1 MKRTFVVIISAV
13 LLILFSGCLFGCQAT
28 PENPILVEKDS
39 ERLIEQAGKKDNGV
53 SLSDMLALE
62 NNYQFNYMSQNG
74 KLQIHADAFVVLPG
88 AEAMPIFRIVA
99 TGFSQEFA
107 KKAFCFLFPDPNN
120 RPNNVTSG
128 KVATKA
134 DLEKRLIEL
143 KKQLADGTY
152 NSDEYS
158 EADWQRLIEVTEE
171 MLKDAPETG
180 ENIPETVADGTM
192 KLVDNGKYSYY
203 ELACMDSATL
213 DRQFSVVSYD
223 VLPSSLDYDDALG
236 TTSKMR
242 FIKDAEWQYE
252 GQDELTITQGILSD
266 HTTEKLSVGLE
277 DAKMLCERFFS
288 AVEMEDFYEIS
299 EITLIKKTDDQYA
312 VKLYYRQVVDGVP
325 TFACTRDYYGTQDL
339 YARPWGY
346 EFVSFI
352 VSENGIDAIKWIEPV
367 QVVETVTPDAQLLT
381 LEQVTP
387 IFEKML
393 ITRLEPR
400 LEIYTDPIELDCDV
414 SSVALELVR
423 IKEHN
428 VIGKEGLL
436 VPAWVFYGH
445 LTQRTMYTSG
455 TVYTYDMIGNVGS
468 SVLGPPAV
476 IMAINAID
484 GSVIDLEMGY

>member
-13 LLILFSGCLFGCQAT
+13 LLILFSGCLFSCQAT

-252 GQDELTITQGILSD
+252 GQDELTITQGSLSD

>member
-252 GQDELTITQGILSD
+252 GQDELTITQGSLSD

-445 LTQRTMYTSG
+445 LTQRTKYTSG

>member
-203 ELACMDSATL
+203 ELACMDSANL

-252 GQDELTITQGILSD
+252 GQDELTITQGSLSD
-266 HTTEKLSVGLE
+266 HTTEKLLVGLE

>member
-13 LLILFSGCLFGCQAT
+13 LLILFSGCLFGCQPT

-252 GQDELTITQGILSD
+252 GQDELTITQGSLSD
-266 HTTEKLSVGLE
+266 HTTEKLLVGLE

>member
-252 GQDELTITQGILSD
+252 GQDELTITQGSLSD

-387 IFEKML
+387 ILEKML

>member
-252 GQDELTITQGILSD
+252 GQDELTITQGNLSD

>member
-1 MKRTFVVIISAV
+1 MKKIIAI
-13 LLILFSGCLFGCQAT
+13 LLITVMAFGVAACQKT
-28 PENPILVEKDS
+28 PESPIVIGKDY
-39 ERLIEQAGKKDNGV
+39 ETMIEQAMTSDESTAEKALKDAVQAPDNFV
-53 SLSDMLALE
+53 FNYSSDSLSISSNVQLNLPE
-62 NNYQFNYMSQNG
+62 
-74 KLQIHADAFVVLPG
+74 VLNV
-88 AEAMPIFRIVA
+88 PIFQAEPRDFTLEQALTLVDKLMIDA
-99 TGFSQEFA
+99 QE
-107 KKAFCFLFPDPNN
+107 LIQN
-120 RPNNVTSG
+120 RN
-128 KVATKA
+128 ALTKA
-134 DLEKRLIEL
+134 ELESLIIQL
-143 KKQLADGTY
+143 KQRKTLP
-152 NSDEYS
+152 EYS
-158 EADWQRLIEVTEE
+158 SEEDQDTIESAIKYYTEL
-171 MLKDAPETG
+171 MPDAPETG

-252 GQDELTITQGILSD
+252 GQDELTITQGSLSD
-266 HTTEKLSVGLE
+266 HTTEKLLVGLE

-455 TVYTYDMIGNVGS
+455 TVYTYDMIGNVDS

>member
-134 DLEKRLIEL
+134 DLERRLIEL

-252 GQDELTITQGILSD
+252 GQDELTITQGSLSD

>member
-1 MKRTFVVIISAV
+1 M
-13 LLILFSGCLFGCQAT
+13 
-28 PENPILVEKDS
+28 
-39 ERLIEQAGKKDNGV
+39 
-53 SLSDMLALE
+53 
-62 NNYQFNYMSQNG
+62 
-74 KLQIHADAFVVLPG
+74 
-88 AEAMPIFRIVA
+88 
-99 TGFSQEFA
+99 
-107 KKAFCFLFPDPNN
+107 
-120 RPNNVTSG
+120 
-128 KVATKA
+128 
-134 DLEKRLIEL
+134 
-143 KKQLADGTY
+143 
-152 NSDEYS
+152 
-158 EADWQRLIEVTEE
+158 
-171 MLKDAPETG
+171 
-180 ENIPETVADGTM
+180 
-192 KLVDNGKYSYY
+192 
-203 ELACMDSATL
+203 
-213 DRQFSVVSYD
+213 
-223 VLPSSLDYDDALG
+223 
-236 TTSKMR
+236 
-242 FIKDAEWQYE
+242 
-252 GQDELTITQGILSD
+252 
-266 HTTEKLSVGLE
+266 
-277 DAKMLCERFFS
+277 
-288 AVEMEDFYEIS
+288 
-299 EITLIKKTDDQYA
+299 
-312 VKLYYRQVVDGVP
+312 
-325 TFACTRDYYGTQDL
+325 

>member
-252 GQDELTITQGILSD
+252 GQDELTITQGSLSD

-339 YARPWGY
+339 YARPCGY

>member
-88 AEAMPIFRIVA
+88 AKAMPIFRIVA

-252 GQDELTITQGILSD
+252 GQDELTITQGSLSD

>member
-128 KVATKA
+128 KVAIKA

-213 DRQFSVVSYD
+213 DRQFSVVSYG

-252 GQDELTITQGILSD
+252 GQDELTITQGSLSD

>member
-1 MKRTFVVIISAV
+1 M
-13 LLILFSGCLFGCQAT
+13 
-28 PENPILVEKDS
+28 
-39 ERLIEQAGKKDNGV
+39 
-53 SLSDMLALE
+53 
-62 NNYQFNYMSQNG
+62 
-74 KLQIHADAFVVLPG
+74 
-88 AEAMPIFRIVA
+88 
-99 TGFSQEFA
+99 
-107 KKAFCFLFPDPNN
+107 
-120 RPNNVTSG
+120 
-128 KVATKA
+128 
-134 DLEKRLIEL
+134 
-143 KKQLADGTY
+143 
-152 NSDEYS
+152 
-158 EADWQRLIEVTEE
+158 
-171 MLKDAPETG
+171 
-180 ENIPETVADGTM
+180 
-192 KLVDNGKYSYY
+192 
-203 ELACMDSATL
+203 
-213 DRQFSVVSYD
+213 
-223 VLPSSLDYDDALG
+223 
-236 TTSKMR
+236 
-242 FIKDAEWQYE
+242 
-252 GQDELTITQGILSD
+252 TITQGSLSD
-266 HTTEKLSVGLE
+266 HTTEKLLVGLE

>member
-252 GQDELTITQGILSD
+252 GQDELTITQGSLSD

-312 VKLYYRQVVDGVP
+312 VKLYYRQLVDGVP

>member
-252 GQDELTITQGILSD
+252 GQDELTITQGSLSD

-352 VSENGIDAIKWIEPV
+352 VSENGIDAIKWIEPI

>member
-1 MKRTFVVIISAV
+1 M
-13 LLILFSGCLFGCQAT
+13 
-28 PENPILVEKDS
+28 
-39 ERLIEQAGKKDNGV
+39 
-53 SLSDMLALE
+53 
-62 NNYQFNYMSQNG
+62 
-74 KLQIHADAFVVLPG
+74 
-88 AEAMPIFRIVA
+88 
-99 TGFSQEFA
+99 
-107 KKAFCFLFPDPNN
+107 
-120 RPNNVTSG
+120 
-128 KVATKA
+128 
-134 DLEKRLIEL
+134 IEL

-252 GQDELTITQGILSD
+252 GQDELTITQGSLSD

>member
-252 GQDELTITQGILSD
+252 GQDELTITQGSLSD

-299 EITLIKKTDDQYA
+299 AITLIKKTDDQYA

>member
-74 KLQIHADAFVVLPG
+74 KLQIHVDAFVVLPG

-252 GQDELTITQGILSD
+252 GQDELTITQGSLSD

>member
-1 MKRTFVVIISAV
+1 
-13 LLILFSGCLFGCQAT
+13 
-28 PENPILVEKDS
+28 
-39 ERLIEQAGKKDNGV
+39 
-53 SLSDMLALE
+53 MLALE

-252 GQDELTITQGILSD
+252 GQDELTITQGSLSD
-266 HTTEKLSVGLE
+266 HTTEKLLVGLE

>member
-13 LLILFSGCLFGCQAT
+13 LLTLFSGCLFGCQAT

-252 GQDELTITQGILSD
+252 GQDELTITQGSLSD

>member
-74 KLQIHADAFVVLPG
+74 KLHIHADAFVVLPG

-252 GQDELTITQGILSD
+252 GQDELTITQGSLSD
-266 HTTEKLSVGLE
+266 HTTEKLLVGLE

>member
-203 ELACMDSATL
+203 ELVCMDSATL

-252 GQDELTITQGILSD
+252 GQDELTITQGSLSD
-266 HTTEKLSVGLE
+266 HTTEKLLVGLE

>member
-1 MKRTFVVIISAV
+1 
-13 LLILFSGCLFGCQAT
+13 
-28 PENPILVEKDS
+28 
-39 ERLIEQAGKKDNGV
+39 
-53 SLSDMLALE
+53 
-62 NNYQFNYMSQNG
+62 
-74 KLQIHADAFVVLPG
+74 
-88 AEAMPIFRIVA
+88 MPIFRIVA

-252 GQDELTITQGILSD
+252 GQDELTITQGSLSD
-266 HTTEKLSVGLE
+266 HTTEKLLVGLE

>member
-1 MKRTFVVIISAV
+1 MKRYIAILLCMAVAAGVSA
-13 LLILFSGCLFGCQAT
+13 CQPT

-171 MLKDAPETG
+171 MLQDAPETG

-252 GQDELTITQGILSD
+252 GQDELTITQGSLSD
-266 HTTEKLSVGLE
+266 HTTEKLLVGLE

>member
-252 GQDELTITQGILSD
+252 GQDELTITQGSLSD
-266 HTTEKLSVGLE
+266 HTTENLSVGLE

>member
-252 GQDELTITQGILSD
+252 GQDELTITQGSLSD

-299 EITLIKKTDDQYA
+299 EITLIKKTDDRYA

>member
-252 GQDELTITQGILSD
+252 GQDELTITQGSLSD

-393 ITRLEPR
+393 ITRLEPH

>member
-1 MKRTFVVIISAV
+1 
-13 LLILFSGCLFGCQAT
+13 
-28 PENPILVEKDS
+28 
-39 ERLIEQAGKKDNGV
+39 
-53 SLSDMLALE
+53 
-62 NNYQFNYMSQNG
+62 
-74 KLQIHADAFVVLPG
+74 
-88 AEAMPIFRIVA
+88 
-99 TGFSQEFA
+99 
-107 KKAFCFLFPDPNN
+107 
-120 RPNNVTSG
+120 
-128 KVATKA
+128 
-134 DLEKRLIEL
+134 
-143 KKQLADGTY
+143 
-152 NSDEYS
+152 
-158 EADWQRLIEVTEE
+158 
-171 MLKDAPETG
+171 
-180 ENIPETVADGTM
+180 
-192 KLVDNGKYSYY
+192 
-203 ELACMDSATL
+203 
-213 DRQFSVVSYD
+213 
-223 VLPSSLDYDDALG
+223 
-236 TTSKMR
+236 
-242 FIKDAEWQYE
+242 
-252 GQDELTITQGILSD
+252 
-266 HTTEKLSVGLE
+266 
-277 DAKMLCERFFS
+277 
-288 AVEMEDFYEIS
+288 MEDFYEIS

-312 VKLYYRQVVDGVP
+312 VKLYHRQVVDGVP

>member
-252 GQDELTITQGILSD
+252 GQDELTITQGSLSD

-393 ITRLEPR
+393 TTRLEPR

>member
-223 VLPSSLDYDDALG
+223 VLPSSMDYDDALG

-252 GQDELTITQGILSD
+252 GQDELTITQGSLSD
-266 HTTEKLSVGLE
+266 HTTEKLLVGLE

>member
-1 MKRTFVVIISAV
+1 M
-13 LLILFSGCLFGCQAT
+13 
-28 PENPILVEKDS
+28 E
-39 ERLIEQAGKKDNGV
+39 V

-252 GQDELTITQGILSD
+252 GQDELTITQGSLSD
-266 HTTEKLSVGLE
+266 HTTEKLLVGLE

>member
-252 GQDELTITQGILSD
+252 GQDELTITQGSLSD

-299 EITLIKKTDDQYA
+299 EITLIKKTNDQYA

>member
-1 MKRTFVVIISAV
+1 
-13 LLILFSGCLFGCQAT
+13 
-28 PENPILVEKDS
+28 
-39 ERLIEQAGKKDNGV
+39 
-53 SLSDMLALE
+53 
-62 NNYQFNYMSQNG
+62 
-74 KLQIHADAFVVLPG
+74 
-88 AEAMPIFRIVA
+88 MPIFRIVA

-252 GQDELTITQGILSD
+252 GQDELTITQGSLSD

>member
-252 GQDELTITQGILSD
+252 GQDELTITQGSLSD

-387 IFEKML
+387 IFEKIL

>member
-13 LLILFSGCLFGCQAT
+13 LFILFSGCLFGCQAT

-252 GQDELTITQGILSD
+252 GQDELTITQGSLSD